1 MIVGIKSKFNKI
13 KMIKQK
19 ELTASRNR
27 PRKIFFD
34 TIKDRDG
41 IAPNIHATNINIDNK
56 VIFNENNKKYFTETN
71 MAHIASGNDQNKNLL
86 VGGELIII
94 ALITKVDIRLTI

>member
-1 MIVGIKSKFNKI
+1 MIAGIKSKFNKI

-34 TIKDRDG
+34 SIKDRDN
-41 IAPNIHATNINIDNK
+41 IAPNIHTTNISIDNT
-56 VIFNENNKKYFTETN
+56 VIFNESNKKYFPETN
-71 MAHIASGNDQNKNLL
+71 MTHIASGTDQNKNLL

-94 ALITKVDIRLTI
+94 ADITKVDIRLTI